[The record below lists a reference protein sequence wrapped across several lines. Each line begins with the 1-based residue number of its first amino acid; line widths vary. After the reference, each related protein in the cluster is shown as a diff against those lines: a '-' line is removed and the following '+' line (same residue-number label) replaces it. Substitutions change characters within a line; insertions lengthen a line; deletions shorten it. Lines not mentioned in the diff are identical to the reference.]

1 MRLKEIQRTAHPA
14 WSPAPHHPICLA
26 LGTSAQQLDASFN
39 TTAALEIFQVDFADP
54 SLDMKLKGSLPTS
67 NRLHSLVWVNFGAG
81 EDGLGG
87 RLIGGSDNGMVTVY
101 SPEAIVT
108 SGAEAIIG
116 QSDKHTGPV
125 RALDFNPFQS
135 NLLAS
140 GANDSEIYIW
150 DLNNFSNPMTPG
162 TKSQVN
168 VSGEV
173 CPVLFNFHSAS
184 SLNQN
189 GGYSR

>member
-54 SLDMKLKGSLPTS
+54 SLGMKLKGSLPTS
-67 NRLHSLVWVNFGAG
+67 NRLHSLVWVNFGEG

-87 RLIGGSDNGMVTVY
+87 RLIGGSDNGTVTVY

-125 RALDFNPFQS
+125 RALDFNPFQVILVAAS
-135 NLLAS
+135 QGFGPFLTCSLTCNLKWLL
-140 GANDSEIYIW
+140 NYI
-150 DLNNFSNPMTPG
+150 
-162 TKSQVN
+162 
-168 VSGEV
+168 
-173 CPVLFNFHSAS
+173 
-184 SLNQN
+184 
-189 GGYSR
+189 